1 MARTI
6 KPNRQFFGVSVDTP
20 AGNTQA
26 TSEMLQGLSSVEQRV
41 ATLTNTAFDVVD
53 AQMKEQ
59 GKQDAIDNP
68 IDLQEWLQSSPKER
82 KNIIKGNTITTK
94 GMATRNMQISLL
106 SSEMEVVY
114 DTAISKLYN
123 EAIKQKISYN
133 DFAAGARDIQ
143 AGLLQSLEGTDAD
156 TQTKFLG
163 NTNTTNNAYLK
174 SFAAKELE
182 DFQIA
187 QKAKVNLHMSE
198 FLNTKLK
205 VVLSDAYKVRTI
217 DSQTDET
224 KDFPFDE
231 IQDEL
236 LEKEVNILIDM
247 RASSE
252 QINSFITKY
261 REKVTQYK
269 KDLLFT
275 RLDTD
280 ENREIGARY
289 DAVQGVLDGSFGGN
303 KDSQALYNS
312 LSETEQEDFLKKS
325 IDWAERLNKVTE
337 ENAKQKD
344 RVFAETVDTL
354 KTQLLVLETDK
365 TSEMDLEQVYNIK
378 DRLSVIMSPDDFIK
392 FEKTIDAKI
401 DSGIFI
407 DPSMKKII
415 EDEMDLGVLGLDD
428 LVDAYEKNYI
438 SRKTFDK
445 YVKELNDNRSAG
457 VTEAKEILKEF
468 YVPDGLISMDKQLIK
483 KGFLTAKNKLTKFVR
498 ENKNASQNEIIA
510 FAENLVEQNTKQ
522 NDMQAEKT
530 RIKNKLQKSLQTT
543 KFTNAYNNLYSLE
556 IHKEG
561 KLFDSSEIGSN
572 IVQILN
578 DKSQVNHLKKTFELI
593 QRRYTGEKNN
603 PVVDY
608 LGPDFLEIE
617 SLAGFKGDRLHS
629 YSAEQIELLIKDI
642 DDYLELFDE

>member
-20 AGNTQA
+20 AGNTQV

-41 ATLTNTAFDVVD
+41 AALTNTAFDVVD
-53 AQMKEQ
+53 VQMKEQ

-174 SFAAKELE
+174 SFAAKELD

-205 VVLSDAYKVRTI
+205 VVLSDAYKVRTVN
-217 DSQTDET
+217 SQTGET
-224 KDFPFDE
+224 TDFSFDE

-280 ENREIGARY
+280 ENREVGARF
-289 DAVQGVLDGSFGGN
+289 DAVQGVVDGTFGGN

-312 LSETEQEDFLKKS
+312 LTETEQEDFLKKS

-365 TSEMDLEQVYNIK
+365 TSEMDLVEVYNIK

-415 EDEMDLGVLGLDD
+415 EDDMDLGVLGLDD

-445 YVKELNDNRSAG
+445 YVKELNDNRKAG

-468 YVPDGLISMDKQLIK
+468 YVPDTYKFDTQLIK
-483 KGFLTAKNKLTKFVR
+483 KGFLTAKNKLTKYVR

-561 KLFDSSEIGSN
+561 KLFDSIGSN
-572 IVQILN
+572 IVEILN

-593 QRRYTGEKNN
+593 QRQYTGEKNN
-603 PVVDY
+603 PIVDY
-608 LGPDFLEIE
+608 LGPDILGIE
-617 SLAGFKGDRLHS
+617 WKGDRLHT

>member
-20 AGNTQA
+20 AGNTQV

-41 ATLTNTAFDVVD
+41 AALTNTAFDVVD
-53 AQMKEQ
+53 VQMKEQ

-174 SFAAKELE
+174 SFAAKELD

-205 VVLSDAYKVRTI
+205 VVLSDAYKVRTVN
-217 DSQTDET
+217 SQTGET
-224 KDFPFDE
+224 TDFSFDE

-280 ENREIGARY
+280 ENREVGARF
-289 DAVQGVLDGSFGGN
+289 DAVQGVVDGTFGGN

-312 LSETEQEDFLKKS
+312 LTETEQEDFLKKS

-365 TSEMDLEQVYNIK
+365 TSEMDLVEVYNIK

-407 DPSMKKII
+407 DPGMKKII
-415 EDEMDLGVLGLDD
+415 EESLSSTNTSVGGAKDDGPRYFFGDEKSYKGWNNRQAAKLG
-428 LVDAYEKNYI
+428 
-438 SRKTFDK
+438 
-445 YVKELNDNRSAG
+445 
-457 VTEAKEILKEF
+457 
-468 YVPDGLISMDKQLIK
+468 
-483 KGFLTAKNKLTKFVR
+483 
-498 ENKNASQNEIIA
+498 
-510 FAENLVEQNTKQ
+510 
-522 NDMQAEKT
+522 
-530 RIKNKLQKSLQTT
+530 
-543 KFTNAYNNLYSLE
+543 
-556 IHKEG
+556 
-561 KLFDSSEIGSN
+561 
-572 IVQILN
+572 
-578 DKSQVNHLKKTFELI
+578 FE
-593 QRRYTGEKNN
+593 
-603 PVVDY
+603 VVDY
-608 LGPDFLEIE
+608 IFNPGSYKMVGHETDYPKGPTGAVTYFPAGSVGQRAGTNIFGDSKGLKAFNLWDKHIKKVSLTLGYEFLDYLSAKLSVYSSMNEPMKPGE
-617 SLAGFKGDRLHS
+617 KGDE
-629 YSAEQIELLIKDI
+629 SAGHTDSNRKDIQNVKDKDGDGYVEENLFTKDWWKDLIK
-642 DDYLELFDE
+642 